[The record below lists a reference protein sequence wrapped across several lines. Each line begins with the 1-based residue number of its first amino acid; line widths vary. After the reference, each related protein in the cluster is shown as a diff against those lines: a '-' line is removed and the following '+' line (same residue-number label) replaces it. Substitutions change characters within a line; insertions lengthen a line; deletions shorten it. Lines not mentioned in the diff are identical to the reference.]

1 MIILKILTFSYTLL
15 SAGRPSKKTSAI
27 RTYNGEEKIPRKKFH
42 LQDTTKTSI
51 KTMEIFSLLNTDL
64 GNWNEWSLIKRM
76 IVFFHVYHYLHL
88 SKIYKRYWSEKTKRW
103 ISWSKQKHFFYNKDL
118 AGLAKRA
125 LGLVSKNVLKLVIV
139 DTRSWL

>member
-1 MIILKILTFSYTLL
+1 MIILKILAFPYTLL
-15 SAGRPSKKTSAI
+15 SAGRPSRKTSDI
-27 RTYNGEEKIPRKKFH
+27 RIYHDEEKIPRKKFH

>member
-1 MIILKILTFSYTLL
+1 
-15 SAGRPSKKTSAI
+15 
-27 RTYNGEEKIPRKKFH
+27 
-42 LQDTTKTSI
+42 
-51 KTMEIFSLLNTDL
+51 MEIFSLLNTDL